1 MLNDYIAGLLIE
13 RSGFELW
20 PESAFCRWERRLA
33 LTLILSTQAS
43 METVRETVT
52 KCHSSLWW
60 TSVQKKT
67 SNPGHIKKLLEIIEL
82 ALYIDLCA
90 CLHSLFS
97 SLTSDYSTECF
108 SVRMYTK

>member
-20 PESAFCRWERRLA
+20 PESAFCCWERHLA

-43 METVRETVT
+43 TETVT

-67 SNPGHIKKLLEIIEL
+67 SNPHIKKLLEIIEL
-82 ALYIDLCA
+82 ALYVHLCA

-97 SLTSDYSTECF
+97 S
-108 SVRMYTK
+108 

>member
-20 PESAFCRWERRLA
+20 PESAFCRWERHLA
-33 LTLILSTQAS
+33 LT
-43 METVRETVT
+43 ETVRETVT

-67 SNPGHIKKLLEIIEL
+67 SNPHIKKLLEIIEI
-82 ALYIDLCA
+82 ALYVHLCA

-97 SLTSDYSTECF
+97 S
-108 SVRMYTK
+108 

>member
-20 PESAFCRWERRLA
+20 PESAFCRWERHLA

-43 METVRETVT
+43 TETVRETVT

-60 TSVQKKT
+60 TSVHSSLWWTSVQKKT
-67 SNPGHIKKLLEIIEL
+67 SNPHIKKLLEIIEI
-82 ALYIDLCA
+82 ALYVHLCA

-97 SLTSDYSTECF
+97 S
-108 SVRMYTK
+108 

>member
-1 MLNDYIAGLLIE
+1 MLNDYIAGLLLE

-20 PESAFCRWERRLA
+20 PESAFCRWERHLA

-43 METVRETVT
+43 TETVREIVT

-67 SNPGHIKKLLEIIEL
+67 SNPHIKKLLEIIEI
-82 ALYIDLCA
+82 ALYVHLCA

-97 SLTSDYSTECF
+97 S
-108 SVRMYTK
+108 